1 MEERYFTI
9 GNTLALAFIL
19 FTLCAIT
26 IWNFPRE
33 GPEAQARLDPFR
45 SYMRYT
51 GLWQHWNMFSP
62 EVVSQSNHAR
72 IIGSTKN
79 GDIVYEPEYGYGAM
93 RHIKFLENILGN
105 PEYVDAYLRRVCAN
119 MGATNVTLYV
129 KRQPIMRFEET
140 TVEEAPYVQNATVS
154 C

>member
-1 MEERYFTI
+1 MGEKYVTI
-9 GNTLALAFIL
+9 GNTLILAFIL

-26 IWNFPRE
+26 IWNFPRDSSA
-33 GPEAQARLDPFR
+33 AQERLDPFR

-51 GLWQHWNMFSP
+51 GLWQNWNMFSP

-72 IIGSTKN
+72 IVGNTRD
-79 GDIVYEPEYGYGAM
+79 GDVVYEPEYGYGAM
-93 RHIKFLENILGN
+93 RRIKFMENILGD
-105 PEYVDAYLRRVCAN
+105 PKYVEAYLGHLCVK
-119 MGATNVTLYV
+119 MGATNATLYV
-129 KRQPIMRFEET
+129 KRQPIIRFEET